1 MSQVD
6 NIPHTVFNSFFQ
18 FVGGIVSVLSLS
30 ALIISMDWRVIIFVV
45 CIVTINFVQSI
56 ILGKLNFNTSQSL
69 TPISRKQ
76 NYIKMIL
83 YNQSFAKEVQSNGV
97 INTGQRYYHEAL
109 KKLLEVLKKYGIE
122 IFLLKV
128 TSVLL
133 VTISSTSMMIYLFIQ
148 VWNRVYT
155 IAEYSA
161 LMSSSGQFEGTLG
174 ALFDSIANFY
184 KNSLEIDNLKFIYF
198 YNRDTKDGD
207 RNLDEKTSYTL
218 EVKNLYFKYPNSK
231 EFAVKN
237 VSFTINAGE
246 KVSFIG
252 FNGSGKSTLV
262 KLLVGLYQPQQ
273 GEILINGINIK
284 EYKREELYRKIGIV
298 FQDYQIFAFNIKEN
312 IAFEGDIEEKT
323 IDILGRLGLRT
334 RIDSLRKGMEQSFQ
348 VEKLKKYVLQGH

>member
-184 KNSLEIDNLKFIYF
+184 KNSLDIDNLKFIYF

-284 EYKREELYRKIGIV
+284 EYKRI
-298 FQDYQIFAFNIKEN
+298 
-312 IAFEGDIEEKT
+312 
-323 IDILGRLGLRT
+323 
-334 RIDSLRKGMEQSFQ
+334 
-348 VEKLKKYVLQGH
+348 